1 MVASEISRVKLAA
14 IGLAPIVIII
24 LVSLLLSGCGATSI
38 FNAAAPLA
46 SHVTIPYSV
55 GGSETTTAG
64 LTALNGRDGAD
75 AWHAATGEPSTNFQP
90 IMVNGIIYT
99 EGGSTQPSSRTLVAV
114 RASDGH
120 TLWKAPMPNPDFTI
134 ASDGVVVLA
143 QAKADGLFALD
154 AATGAL
160 RWRLDQ
166 PATDPVY
173 VKDGLAIATITDA
186 QGQGAHLAVYQ
197 EADGKPL
204 WQLIYA
210 ALAGI
215 NRTAVYT
222 SLANE
227 VLAYAPL
234 TGKEL
239 WHSEIAGDIVGV
251 SDQAVLVSGSQHV
264 ASLDPAT
271 GRTLWNVPIVFD
283 GWPGIVQTP
292 TLVYGTHQNA
302 IIALRLDDGSQA
314 WLGEFPDYTP
324 IQITEMQ
331 GVIFAVLWR
340 RQRAANRRG
349 WPRSTVRPARSTGS
363 AIFRRLHSSSIMC
376 NDAILVILHALAC
389 VYMYGQR
396 AGDIIGSQTNE
407 GLSAAALLTFH
418 KRGRTCMLPARLRQL
433 SHRLAQ

>member
-1 MVASEISRVKLAA
+1 MSAGGISRVKRSA
-14 IGLAPIVIII
+14 IGLASLVIVV
-24 LVSLLLSGCGATSI
+24 LVSLLLSGCGETSI

-55 GGSETTTAG
+55 GGSGATTAG
-64 LTALNGRDGAD
+64 LTALNGRDGDD

-120 TLWKAPMPNPDFTI
+120 TLWKAPMPNPKFTI
-134 ASDGVVVLA
+134 ASDGLIVLA

-173 VKDGLAIATITDA
+173 VKDGLAVATITDA

-210 ALAGI
+210 ALVGI
-215 NRTAVYT
+215 NHSTVYT
-222 SLANE
+222 SESNE
-227 VLAYAPL
+227 ILAYAAR

-239 WHSEIAGDIVGV
+239 WHSEIAGNLVGV
-251 SDQAVLVSGSQHV
+251 NDQSVLVSGPQFV
-264 ASLDPAT
+264 ASLDAET
-271 GRTLWNVPIVFD
+271 GRTLWDVPVVFD
-283 GWPGIVQTP
+283 GWQGIVQTP
-292 TLVYGTHQNA
+292 TTIYGTHNDSV
-302 IIALRLDDGSQA
+302 IALDATTGNEGMSIA
-314 WLGEFPDYTP
+314 FSGYTP

-331 GVIFAVLWR
+331 GVIFAML
-340 RQRAANRRG
+340 AG
-349 WPRSTVRPARSTGS
+349 GPESSKPAR
-363 AIFRRLHSSSIMC
+363 
-376 NDAILVILHALAC
+376 V
-389 VYMYGQR
+389 
-396 AGDIIGSQTNE
+396 
-407 GLSAAALLTFH
+407 AALSLNSTKAQVYWQRDIQEILF
-418 KRGRTCMLPARLRQL
+418 
-433 SHRLAQ
+433 LANNVQV

>member
-1 MVASEISRVKLAA
+1 
-14 IGLAPIVIII
+14 
-24 LVSLLLSGCGATSI
+24 
-38 FNAAAPLA
+38 A

-55 GGSETTTAG
+55 GGSGTTTAG
-64 LTALNGRDGAD
+64 LTALNGRDGND

-99 EGGSTQPSSRTLVAV
+99 EGGSTQPSARTLVAV

-120 TLWKAPMPNPDFTI
+120 ILWKAPIPNPDFTI

-173 VKDGLAIATITDA
+173 VKDGVVVATITDA

-215 NRTAVYT
+215 NHSAVYT
-222 SLANE
+222 SESNE
-227 VLAYAPL
+227 ILAYAAR

-239 WHSEIAGDIVGV
+239 WHSEIAGNLV
-251 SDQAVLVSGSQHV
+251 SVNDQSVLVSGPQHV

-271 GRTLWNVPIVFD
+271 GRTLWDVPVVFD
-283 GWPGIVQTP
+283 GWIGIVQTP
-292 TLVYGTHQNA
+292 TAVYGAHNDSV
-302 IIALRLDDGSQA
+302 IALS
-314 WLGEFPDYTP
+314 F
-324 IQITEMQ
+324 
-331 GVIFAVLWR
+331 
-340 RQRAANRRG
+340 
-349 WPRSTVRPARSTGS
+349 
-363 AIFRRLHSSSIMC
+363 
-376 NDAILVILHALAC
+376 
-389 VYMYGQR
+389 
-396 AGDIIGSQTNE
+396 
-407 GLSAAALLTFH
+407 
-418 KRGRTCMLPARLRQL
+418 
-433 SHRLAQ
+433 

>member
-1 MVASEISRVKLAA
+1 MVASEIGCLKRGAVYSASLV
-14 IGLAPIVIII
+14 IVV

-55 GGSETTTAG
+55 GGSGATKAG
-64 LTALNGRDGAD
+64 LTALNGRDGDD

-90 IMVNGIIYT
+90 IMVNGTIYT

-120 TLWKAPMPNPDFTI
+120 TLWKAPMPNPNFTI
-134 ASDGVVVLA
+134 ASDGVIVLA

-210 ALAGI
+210 ALVGI
-215 NRTAVYT
+215 NHSTVYT
-222 SLANE
+222 SESNE
-227 VLAYAPL
+227 ILAYAAR

-239 WHSEIAGDIVGV
+239 WHSEIAGNLV
-251 SDQAVLVSGSQHV
+251 SVNDQSVLVSGSQHV
-264 ASLDPAT
+264 ASLDAAT
-271 GRTLWNVPIVFD
+271 GRTLWDVPVEFD
-283 GWPGIVQTP
+283 GWQGIVQTP
-292 TLVYGTHQNA
+292 TVVYGAHNDSV
-302 IIALRLDDGSQA
+302 IALSFTNGTPTTLSS
-314 WLGEFPDYTP
+314 EFSNYTVT
-324 IQITEMQ
+324 QITEEQ
-331 GVIFAVLWR
+331 GVVFAML
-340 RQRAANRRG
+340 AG
-349 WPRSTVRPARSTGS
+349 GTESSKPAR
-363 AIFRRLHSSSIMC
+363 
-376 NDAILVILHALAC
+376 V
-389 VYMYGQR
+389 
-396 AGDIIGSQTNE
+396 
-407 GLSAAALLTFH
+407 AALDATT
-418 KRGRTCMLPARLRQL
+418 GRVYWQRDIQ
-433 SHRLAQ
+433 HIQYLANNVQV

>member
-1 MVASEISRVKLAA
+1 MALSIAASLV
-14 IGLAPIVIII
+14 IVV
-24 LVSLLLSGCGATSI
+24 LVSLLLSGCGETSI

-46 SHVTIPYSV
+46 SHITIPYSV
-55 GGSETTTAG
+55 GGSGTTTAG
-64 LTALNGRDGAD
+64 LTALNGRDGND

-134 ASDGVVVLA
+134 ASDGVIVLA

-197 EADGKPL
+197 EDDGKPL

-215 NRTAVYT
+215 NHSTIYT
-222 SLANE
+222 SGEQRGTGVCRAHGQGTLAQRDRGQSRQRE
-227 VLAYAPL
+227 RPIGAGQRLAACRQ
-234 TGKEL
+234 
-239 WHSEIAGDIVGV
+239 SRSGDG
-251 SDQAVLVSGSQHV
+251 Q
-264 ASLDPAT
+264 
-271 GRTLWNVPIVFD
+271 TLWNVPVEFD

-292 TLVYGTHQNA
+292 TTC
-302 IIALRLDDGSQA
+302 LR
-314 WLGEFPDYTP
+314 
-324 IQITEMQ
+324 
-331 GVIFAVLWR
+331 
-340 RQRAANRRG
+340 
-349 WPRSTVRPARSTGS
+349 
-363 AIFRRLHSSSIMC
+363 
-376 NDAILVILHALAC
+376 HA
-389 VYMYGQR
+389 
-396 AGDIIGSQTNE
+396 
-407 GLSAAALLTFH
+407 
-418 KRGRTCMLPARLRQL
+418 
-433 SHRLAQ
+433 